1 MHADESGPL
10 TQRVTDLEAE
20 VRALRK
26 RVAALEGLEIT
37 AIEPTPLA
45 PTPIL
50 AAPPTPPSPAVS
62 PPPRAVPPPIPVSV
76 AAPSRQAP
84 APAAPVSVSA
94 PAPAPAAARPLPP
107 PAPRAVPPPPQPPP
121 PSALHDLLDAL
132 HLLPPTGRRAG
143 EAGIGAWW
151 ATRIGALILV
161 IGVVFLGVYIS
172 LTTPPWV
179 KLLELAA
186 IAGGVTFAG
195 AWIERKIEQ
204 LGAVI
209 LGAGLALCFFTTF
222 AAYAV
227 PAVKVIESIAA
238 GAIVQA
244 AAVVAIGGVA
254 LWRRSPTVGTMA
266 VLLGFVSAFFSMSEG
281 FDDFAVVAG
290 LGLAGMAVFFRH
302 REGWPVPVFVSA
314 ALVHV
319 LNAVVAIE
327 VWDTEMGHPAAL
339 YAFGIAGAA
348 WAIHFASVVLEGA
361 GVDGRIAAVQRWVQ
375 AINTSLGVMAGFA
388 VALEVLPRAH
398 MSWYFFGAG
407 LVLIGAAAWAWRV
420 VPRDGI
426 FGMFA
431 VKAAS
436 LVALGVIVEWDART
450 RWVALLV
457 QAGVL
462 MAAAVRTRRAS
473 LAITSIVA
481 WIVSLLFF
489 GDDIG
494 HLRGQLV
501 SGNGVAV
508 VLYVLAG
515 AALLA
520 WVTNWLRG
528 QESTKS
534 AGASAA
540 WVLGLGAAVPVVMTL
555 GVTWNEPWIV
565 VACVAVSMA
574 AIAIAKL
581 MRSLVP
587 VVGAVAAMLAAHVLV
602 QTFDEMRWGL
612 AWLWAGAGLIALRSG
627 VLAWLVGRR
636 EGDNRDAWQI
646 ASETLMV
653 LALAALGGA
662 MMQSIPLYPALGVA
676 MVLALACAAAGE
688 YLRREDLLVAGL
700 LGLPVAWGLHVWH
713 QPHLVDGT
721 GGVAWLWLAAAGVP
735 ATLAIAAAPTSDR
748 QGVVVARGLAVV
760 AGVLLAWLA
769 ADLNCGALGMA
780 WSLLGAAAVYVA
792 LGAWRGCV
800 SSSVAASALLVMGVW
815 HFLVRT
821 GWARGDG
828 AWALL
833 ATVFVLVMALAFVPL
848 VQARREVWL
857 GSALERPW
865 RVAHAVAAVLALFV
879 LATIGHAVWQVYGS
893 VVWALGGIV
902 LFVLG
907 LAFRARSH
915 RVVGLLALGL
925 CIPRVFLYDI
935 QSTKYR
941 IAAFV
946 VLGVLLLLVG
956 FSYQK
961 FRHLIEGSPEA
972 KPDDEGSGG
981 AGLKGPGA

>member
-1 MHADESGPL
+1 MNADESNSL
-10 TQRVTDLEAE
+10 NRRVTDLESE
-20 VRALRK
+20 VQALRK
-26 RVAALEGLEIT
+26 RVAVLEGLEFT
-37 AIEPTPLA
+37 GMAPTPLA
-45 PTPIL
+45 PQPLT
-50 AAPPTPPSPAVS
+50 
-62 PPPRAVPPPIPVSV
+62 AVPL
-76 AAPSRQAP
+76 APTP
-84 APAAPVSVSA
+84 APAAP
-94 PAPAPAAARPLPP
+94 ARP
-107 PAPRAVPPPPQPPP
+107 AAVPPPLPVVAVAPPAVPKPVVQPVAPPPVPVAAARAMPAPPSEPPP
-121 PSALHDLLDAL
+121 PSALHDLLGAL

-151 ATRIGALILV
+151 ATRIGALIFV

-179 KLLELAA
+179 KLLEVAVIAA
-186 IAGGVTFAG
+186 GVTFAG

-209 LGAGLALCFFTTF
+209 LGAGLALCFFTAF

-227 PAVKVIESIAA
+227 PAVKVIESITA
-238 GAIVQA
+238 GAMVQA

-290 LGLAGMAVFFRH
+290 LGLSAMAVYFRH

-327 VWDTEMGHPAAL
+327 VWGTQTGRPGVL
-339 YAFGIAGAA
+339 VAFGVVGAA
-348 WAIHFASVVLEGA
+348 WAVHFLSVVLEG
-361 GVDGRIAAVQRWVQ
+361 GDDDGRIVAVQRWVQ

-388 VALEVLPRAH
+388 AALQVLPVPPSDNL
-398 MSWYFFGAG
+398 SWYFFGAG
-407 LVLIGAAAWAWRV
+407 LVLIGAAVWAWRT
-420 VPRDGI
+420 VPRDGL

-431 VKAAS
+431 VKASS
-436 LVALGVIVEWDART
+436 LIALGVIVEWDART

-462 MAAAVRTRRAS
+462 MAAAVRTRRVS
-473 LAITSIVA
+473 LAVTSVIA
-481 WIVSLLFF
+481 WCVSLLFF
-489 GDDIG
+489 GNDIEG
-494 HLRGQLV
+494 LRGRLI
-501 SGNGVAV
+501 SGDGIAV
-508 VLYVLAG
+508 VLYLLAG
-515 AALLA
+515 GALLA
-520 WVTNWLRG
+520 WVTNWLRA
-528 QESTKS
+528 QESAKG
-534 AGASAA
+534 AGAGAA
-540 WVLGLGAAVPVVMTL
+540 WVLGFGAAVPVVMTL
-555 GVTWNEPWIV
+555 GVTWGEPWIV
-565 VACVAVSMA
+565 VACVVVSVAM
-574 AIAIAKL
+574 IAIAKV

-587 VVGAVAAMLAAHVLV
+587 VVGAVVAMLAAHVFV
-602 QTFDEMRWGL
+602 QTFDEARWGL
-612 AWLWAGAGLIALRSG
+612 VWLWAGAGLIALRSG

-646 ASETLMV
+646 ASEVLMV

-662 MMQSIPLYPALGVA
+662 MMQSMPLYPALGVA
-676 MVLALACAAAGE
+676 VVLALACAAAGE

-700 LGLPVAWGLHVWH
+700 LGLPVAWALQVGHSPYL
-713 QPHLVDGT
+713 LDGV
-721 GGVAWLWLAAAGVP
+721 GDAGWLWLAAAGVP
-735 ATLAIAAAPTSDR
+735 ATLALAAAPAADR
-748 QGVVVARGLAVV
+748 RGVVVARGFAVV
-760 AGVLLAWLA
+760 AGVLLAWMA
-769 ADLNCGALGMA
+769 ADLNCGAQGLA
-780 WSLLGAAAVYVA
+780 WSILGVAAVYVA
-792 LGAWRGCV
+792 LGVWRKCM

-815 HFLVRT
+815 HFLAGS
-821 GWARGDG
+821 GWARGES

-833 ATVFVLVMALAFVPL
+833 VAVFTLVMALAFVPL
-848 VQARREVWL
+848 MQARRGVWP

-865 RVAHAVAAVLALFV
+865 RVGHAVVAVLALFV
-879 LATIGHAVWQVYGS
+879 LATIGHAAWQAYGS

-961 FRHLIEGSPEA
+961 FRHLIEG
-972 KPDDEGSGG
+972 G
-981 AGLKGPGA
+981 AGDASDTSESKSDRGSV